1 MDILCRLH
9 TRETMNLYEERDV
22 PDPYERCC
30 LLGIVRSLPSINPAA
45 VNLIQLDFDLQS
57 QLYKM

>member
-1 MDILCRLH
+1 
-9 TRETMNLYEERDV
+9 MNLYEEGDV
-22 PDPYERCC
+22 PDPYERGC
-30 LLGIVRSLPSINPAA
+30 LLGFVRSLPSINPAA